1 MPVAWL
7 STGAKEQLAIVVRMA
22 IASLTGLD
30 DGGVPLILDDALG
43 WSDPGR
49 LSQMH
54 RLLGEAAR
62 SQQIILL
69 TSQWSRYNLIPGVGE
84 PVRLRSAG

>member
-49 LSQMH
+49 AETDAPPP
-54 RLLGEAAR
+54 RRGC
-62 SQQIILL
+62 
-69 TSQWSRYNLIPGVGE
+69 P
-84 PVRLRSAG
+84 